1 MAPFVSST
9 DRFYMVTLDWAAF
22 GVSFELKNGASY
34 YSKSYAEL
42 TALDW

>member
-1 MAPFVSST
+1 
-9 DRFYMVTLDWAAF
+9 MVTLDWTTD

-34 YSKSYAEL
+34 YSKSKAEL